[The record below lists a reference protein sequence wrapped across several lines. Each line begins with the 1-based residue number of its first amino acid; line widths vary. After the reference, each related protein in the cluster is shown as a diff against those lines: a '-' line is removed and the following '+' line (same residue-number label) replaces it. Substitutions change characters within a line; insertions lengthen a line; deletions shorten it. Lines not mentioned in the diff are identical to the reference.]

1 MLSKIK
7 SYGLMGI
14 DGFSVSVEVY
24 VSGGLPAY
32 DTVGLPDAAVRESKE
47 RVRAAIRNSGFE
59 FPMQRIT
66 VNLAPADLRKE
77 GSVYDLP
84 VAIGL
89 LDATGQIRNKTFAEE
104 YLFLGELALDGT
116 VRGVA
121 GILPMV
127 IGAYGQGVRK
137 VIVPLENAAEAS
149 YIEGVQVYAAESLKH
164 VVDFL
169 NGEAALMPTPARKWD
184 RARIAY
190 PMDFADI
197 KGQQGAKRAAEIA
210 VAGGHNLLLIGT
222 PGSGKTAGNGRHGI
236 RAAVPRAAPLR
247 VYRIA
252 HRRRPARHAGR
263 NQPCTLWRAVPG

>member
-14 DGFSVSVEVY
+14 DGFAVSVEVY
-24 VSGGLPAY
+24 VSGGVPAY

-47 RVRAAIRNSGFE
+47 RVRAAIRNSGFA

-84 VAIGL
+84 VAVGL
-89 LDATGQIRNKTFAEE
+89 LAAMGQIQNDTFAEE
-104 YLFLGELALDGT
+104 YLFLGELALDGAL
-116 VRGVA
+116 RGVA

-137 VIVPLENAAEAS
+137 VIVPAENAAEAS
-149 YIEGVQVYAAESLKH
+149 YIAGVSVYAAETLKD

-169 NGEAALMPTPARKWD
+169 NGSAALAPVPARKWD
-184 RARIAY
+184 KTKLSY

-210 VAGGHNLLLIGT
+210 VETVRRYKSETESKVKVIFNVFKDTDREIYERLLG
-222 PGSGKTAGNGRHGI
+222 AD
-236 RAAVPRAAPLR
+236 
-247 VYRIA
+247 
-252 HRRRPARHAGR
+252 
-263 NQPCTLWRAVPG
+263 